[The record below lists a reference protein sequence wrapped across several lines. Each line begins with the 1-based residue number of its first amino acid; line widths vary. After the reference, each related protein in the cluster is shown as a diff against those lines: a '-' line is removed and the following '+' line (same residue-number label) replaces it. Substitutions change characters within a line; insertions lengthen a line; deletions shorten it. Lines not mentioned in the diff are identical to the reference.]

1 VDGLRLCVALG
12 PLALYLLVLGVVN
25 LSRRPLLIT
34 GARDNAALGIGVSG
48 MLLVG
53 PVELLHPQAAVN
65 ELGWYIWVL
74 SISMYALALSLV
86 VLLSRPRLTIYNISL
101 EELRPL
107 LAEAIEPLDSE
118 HRWAGSSL
126 SLPKLSVQLHVDCN
140 QLMRNVSLV
149 AVGDQQSYTG
159 WRQLEKALSAR
170 LAPARVA
177 PNVWGL
183 TLSLSAVLMVAAMAI
198 QMTVHGRQMADAL
211 RDMLKL

>member
-12 PLALYLLVLGVVN
+12 PLALYLLVLGAVN
-25 LSRRPLLIT
+25 LSRRPLMIS

-53 PVELLHPQAAVN
+53 PIELLHPQTAVN

-74 SISMYALALSLV
+74 SISVYALALSLV
-86 VLLSRPRLTIYNISL
+86 VLLSHPRLTIYNISL
-101 EELRPL
+101 EEFRPL
-107 LAEAIEPLDSE
+107 LAEVIDSLDSE

-149 AVGDQQSYTG
+149 AVGDQQSYAG
-159 WRQLEKALSAR
+159 WRHLESALARR

-183 TLSLSAVLMVAAMAI
+183 TLALSAVLLIAAMSLQI
-198 QMTVHGRQMADAL
+198 TRHGGEMAAAL

>member
-12 PLALYLLVLGVVN
+12 PLALYLLVLGAVN
-25 LSRRPLLIT
+25 LSRRPLLVS

-53 PVELLHPQAAVN
+53 PVELLHPQTAVN
-65 ELGWYIWVL
+65 ELGWFIWML

-101 EELRPL
+101 EEFRPL
-107 LAEAIEPLDSE
+107 LAEVIESLDSE

-126 SLPKLSVQLHVDCN
+126 SLPKLSVQLYVDCN

-149 AVGDQQSYTG
+149 AVGEQQSYTG
-159 WRQLEKALSAR
+159 WRRLEKALSRR
-170 LAPARVA
+170 LAPVRVA
-177 PNVWGL
+177 ANVWGV
-183 TLSLSAVLMVAAMAI
+183 TLALSAALLIAAMAI
-198 QMTVHGRQMADAL
+198 QMTFHGGEMANAL

>member
-1 VDGLRLCVALG
+1 VALG
-12 PLALYLLVLGVVN
+12 PLALYLLVLGAVN
-25 LSRRPLLIT
+25 LSRRPLLVS

-53 PVELLHPQAAVN
+53 PVELLHPQTAVN

-101 EELRPL
+101 EEFRPL
-107 LAEAIEPLDSE
+107 LAEVIDSLDAE

-149 AVGDQQSYTG
+149 AVGDQQSYAG
-159 WRQLEKALSAR
+159 WRQLESLVGR
-170 LAPARVA
+170 LALPALLQCLGRNA
-177 PNVWGL
+177 HAIGH
-183 TLSLSAVLMVAAMAI
+183 AVDRAMAI
-198 QMTVHGRQMADAL
+198 QMTVHGGRWPAHCA
-211 RDMLKL
+211 KC